1 MEPGLLL
8 AHKPRGATSTSLV
21 RALQSQSVAE
31 GHPPGEPPICH
42 AGALD
47 PFAEGLL
54 ILLAGPATRLMEEL
68 HPIPKWYEAEV
79 VWGAETD
86 TGDLLGRTVAKGDA
100 GALTPALL
108 DAALPAFLGWR
119 DQVPP
124 ATSNKRVGGERAYA
138 RAHRGEEVALA
149 PAPVFL
155 HQARWL
161 SHHLPRS
168 SRLWISVRGGFY
180 VRSLARDLGRAL
192 GCRAHLGALARTAIG
207 PWRDPG
213 PPGAPEPAE
222 RGPAQLPAAAAQQW
236 IRGAALLPWL
246 PSRALTEEEVARA
259 GLKRPLPRGTI
270 ASPEWPL
277 PAGFAGP
284 DAQVP
289 RGALAEAAPIRG
301 LCGDRLRL
309 LLRARGD
316 QLVLRTDLDCG
327 I

>member
-8 AHKPRGATSTSLV
+8 AHKPRGATSSSLV
-21 RALQSQSVAE
+21 RALQAQALAE
-31 GHPPGEPPICH
+31 GHAPGELPICH

-79 VWGAETD
+79 IWGAETD
-86 TGDLLGRTVAKGDA
+86 TGDLLGRTIETGDA
-100 GALTPALL
+100 STLTPAML

-138 RAHRGEEVALA
+138 RAHRGEEVVLA
-149 PAPVFL
+149 PVPVFL

-161 SHHLPRS
+161 SHELPRS
-168 SRLWISVRGGFY
+168 SRLSTSVRGGFY
-180 VRSLARDLGRAL
+180 LRSLARELGRAL
-192 GCRAHLGALARTAIG
+192 GSTAHLGALVRTAIG

-213 PPGAPEPAE
+213 PVAE
-222 RGPAQLPAAAAQQW
+222 GAAALAQRW

-246 PSRALTEEEVARA
+246 PSRALTEEEALRA
-259 GLKRPLPRGTI
+259 ELRRPLARGPI
-270 ASPEWPL
+270 EPPSFLL

-289 RGALAEAAPIRG
+289 RGPLAEAAKVRG
-301 LCGDRLRL
+301 ICGGKLRL
-309 LLRARGD
+309 LLRERGD
-316 QLVLRTDLDCG
+316 QLVLRTDLG
-327 I
+327 EGV